1 MLEGAAHKLDVLIAT
16 VLARQAGQPQGLPDV
31 FGQYVE
37 ARREISTLTEEANEA
52 MDHADFLDSLSSWI
66 VLSSDSESENPQIIA
81 MREEA
86 KSSRKKADE
95 LVRHSTNLYLQCFIL
110 RTFINRMFALRP

>member
-1 MLEGAAHKLDVLIAT
+1 MLEGAAHELDVLIAT

-52 MDHADFLDSLSSWI
+52 MDHADFLDSLSNWI
-66 VLSSDSESENPQIIA
+66 VLSSDSESEDPQIIA

-86 KSSRKKADE
+86 RSSRRQMSWLDIQLIFTCNVLFCVLPSIE
-95 LVRHSTNLYLQCFIL
+95 CSH
-110 RTFINRMFALRP
+110 